1 MQSLVLLIQPYSEG
15 AGVCSTAHNSN
26 KTHLEI
32 LLQKRELGKAQGK
45 LAVLEVKL
53 KHHYY

>member
-1 MQSLVLLIQPYSEG
+1 MQSLVLLTQPYSEG

-45 LAVLEVKL
+45 LAELEVKL
-53 KHHYY
+53 KHHY